1 MCNDKNNIFIAY
13 GIIDHFS
20 VRETS
25 DVFVL
30 IVSRR
35 NDRTSSSSFSSSST
49 TFLLSAPFSS
59 FEEESGAFPQRY
71 PRWIKLISLADGGIV
86 AGIGNAASLVSYYR
100 TKGASVHSRI
110 RERKTSRRHN
120 HRRLRL
126 TLPMET
132 TRENCMRSVQGA
144 VKEIA
149 RGYIWGCGSLRNP
162 MRLRMSPRKSATSWE
177 KRGMD
182 SL

>member
-1 MCNDKNNIFIAY
+1 M
-13 GIIDHFS
+13 
-20 VRETS
+20 
-25 DVFVL
+25 
-30 IVSRR
+30 SRR
-35 NDRTSSSSFSSSST
+35 NDRTSSSFFSSASFHPFT
-49 TFLLSAPFSS
+49 PFSS
-59 FEEESGAFPQRY
+59 FEEESDAFPQRY

-100 TKGASVHSRI
+100 TKDASVHSRI

-132 TRENCMRSVQGA
+132 TRENRMHSVQGA

-149 RGYIWGCGSLRNP
+149 RGCIWGCGSLRP
-162 MRLRMSPRKSATSWE
+162 MRLRMSHRKSATSWE
-177 KRGMD
+177 KRGTDILWFYWSYINSENLILISAWNGLSWILNLHHD
-182 SL
+182 SVI